1 MESYLDQVLWIV
13 IVAFIVSFILAF
25 GIGANDVANSF
36 ATTIGADVLTLRQA
50 CFLASIFEVSG
61 AILLGYK
68 VSDTIRKG
76 ILDITLYEGAEKELM
91 LGMLASLTSCAI
103 WMLVATFFKFPV
115 SATHSIVGATV
126 GFGLVARGTKG
137 IQWSTVLSITLSWI
151 VSPLLAGIISVV
163 IYLLIYK
170 FVLRAKSPFSAGLIA
185 LPIIWGVV
193 IFINVLGI
201 SLDGSHSE

>member
-1 MESYLDQVLWIV
+1 MEAYLDQVLWIV
-13 IVAFIVSFILAF
+13 IVSFIVSFVLAF

-36 ATTIGADVLTLRQA
+36 ATTIGSGVLTLKQA

-76 ILDITLYEGAEKELM
+76 ILDISLYEGAEKELM
-91 LGMLASLTSCAI
+91 LGMLAALISCTI
-103 WMLVATFFKFPV
+103 WLLIATFLKLPV

-126 GFGLVARGTKG
+126 GFGLVARGTQG
-137 IQWSTVLSITLSWI
+137 IQWSTIISITLSWI
-151 VSPLLAGIISVV
+151 VSPLMAGIISVV
-163 IYLLIYK
+163 IYLIIYK
-170 FVLRAKSPFSAGLIA
+170 FVLKAKKPFNAGLIA

>member
-1 MESYLDQVLWIV
+1 MEAYLYQVLWIV

-103 WMLVATFFKFPV
+103 WMLVATCFKLPV

-126 GFGLVARGTKG
+126 GFGLVARGTQG
-137 IQWSTVLSITLSWI
+137 IQWSTVISITLSWI
-151 VSPLLAGIISVV
+151 ISPLLAGIISVV

-193 IFINVLGI
+193 IFVNILGI
-201 SLDGSHSE
+201 TLDGSHSE